1 MTTLGQTADD
11 YLRLRR
17 ALGHKLADA
26 GRLLPH
32 LVSYLESI
40 GLETI
45 TIEAAL
51 DWARQPD
58 VDPTS
63 TVWLSRM
70 AVARGFARH
79 LAGSDPRTQVPPTGM
94 LSSRRHRRVP
104 YIYSSAEITSLM
116 TQVRLTIRSPFRAAT
131 IETLFGLLAA
141 TGMRVGE
148 AIRLVDRSDIDWRE
162 DLAVIRE
169 SKFGKSREVPFQ
181 ASTRQALAAYA
192 HRRDQLRACDKAPS
206 FFVSIIGTRLLYQD
220 VLITFRQLTAAARI
234 GAQSSTLPHIH
245 DLRHSFAV
253 HTLVD
258 WYRNGED
265 VQARLPSLATYLGHC
280 EPRSTYWYLSGAP
293 ELLGSAA
300 GRLEAFEEVQP

>member
-32 LVSYLESI
+32 LVGYLESI

-51 DWARQPD
+51 DWAQQPD
-58 VDPTS
+58 ADPTS
-63 TVWLSRM
+63 TVWVSRM

-79 LAGSDPRTQVPPTGM
+79 LAGCDPHTQIPPVGM
-94 LSSRRHRRVP
+94 LPGRRHRRAP
-104 YIYSSAEITSLM
+104 YIYSAAEITALL
-116 TQVRLTIRSPFRAAT
+116 TQAHLTIRTPLRAAT

-148 AIRLVDRSDIDWRE
+148 AIRLDNTDLDWAE
-162 DLAVIRE
+162 GLAVVRA
-169 SKFGKSREVPFQ
+169 SKFGKSREVPLH
-181 ASTRQALAAYA
+181 ASTVEGLAAYA
-192 HRRDQLRACDKAPS
+192 QRRDQLQPLRKAPS
-206 FFVSIIGTRLLYQD
+206 FFVSIVGTRLLYAD
-220 VLITFRQLTAAARI
+220 VLITFRQLIDAVGI
-234 GAQSSTLPHIH
+234 GAQSSVRPHIH

-258 WYRNGED
+258 WYRNGDD

-293 ELLGSAA
+293 ELLAYAA
-300 GRLEAFEEVQP
+300 GRLEAFEEVRP

>member
-1 MTTLGQTADD
+1 MTTLRKTADD

-26 GRLLPH
+26 GRLLPR
-32 LVSYLESI
+32 LVGYLESI

-51 DWARQPD
+51 AWAQQPD
-58 VDPTS
+58 ADPTS
-63 TVWLSRM
+63 TVWASRM

-79 LAGSDPRTQVPPTGM
+79 LAGCDPRTQIPPIG
-94 LSSRRHRRVP
+94 LLPGRRHRRVP
-104 YIYSSAEITSLM
+104 YIFSAVEIAALLA
-116 TQVRLTIRSPFRAAT
+116 QARLTIRSPLRAAT
-131 IETLFGLLAA
+131 FETLFGLLAA

-148 AIRLVDRSDIDWRE
+148 AIRLNRADVDWGE
-162 DLAVIRE
+162 ELAVVRA
-169 SKFGKSREVPFQ
+169 SKFGKSREVPLR
-181 ASTRQALAAYA
+181 ASTVEALAAYA
-192 HRRDQLRACDKAPS
+192 RLRDQLQPGRTAPS
-206 FFVSIIGTRLLYQD
+206 FFLSIVGTRLLYPD
-220 VLITFRQLTAAARI
+220 ILITFRQLADAAGI
-234 GAQSSTLPHIH
+234 GAQSSIRPHIH

-258 WYRNGED
+258 WYRNGDD

-293 ELLGSAA
+293 ELLTLAA
-300 GRLEAFEEVQP
+300 GRLEAFEELRP

>member
-1 MTTLGQTADD
+1 MTALSQAADD

-26 GRLLPH
+26 GRLLPRF
-32 LVSYLESI
+32 VAYLESI

-51 DWARQPD
+51 DWAQLPD
-58 VDPTS
+58 TDPTG
-63 TVWLSRM
+63 TVWVSRM

-94 LSSRRHRRVP
+94 LPSRRHRRVP
-104 YIYSSAEITSLM
+104 YIYSSAEIASLLE
-116 TQVRLTIRSPFRAAT
+116 QARLTIQSPLRAAT

-148 AIRLVDRSDIDWRE
+148 AIRLDHADIDWGEELVVVR
-162 DLAVIRE
+162 A
-169 SKFGKSREVPFQ
+169 SKFGKSREVPLQ
-181 ASTRQALAAYA
+181 ASTVGALAAYA
-192 HRRDQLRACDKAPS
+192 RRRDQLQPLRKAPS
-206 FFVSIIGTRLLYQD
+206 FFISIVGTRLLYPD
-220 VLITFRQLTAAARI
+220 ILITFRKLTDAAGI
-234 GAQSSTLPHIH
+234 GVHSSVCPHIH

-258 WYRNGED
+258 WYRNGDD

-293 ELLGSAA
+293 ELLGLAA
-300 GRLEAFEEVQP
+300 GRLQAFEEVQP